1 LETIMRREPAPPPAA
16 HSHPALPV
24 PRFGVG
30 TEEQV
35 SRVLRKRALR
45 SLDAVLTMLAAGEVA
60 APPSAASPFVPPGG
74 RRLR

>member
-1 LETIMRREPAPPPAA
+1 M
-16 HSHPALPV
+16 PV

-45 SLDAVLTMLAAGEVA
+45 SLDAVLAMLAAGKVA
-60 APPSAASPFVPPGG
+60 APSSAASAFIPPGG